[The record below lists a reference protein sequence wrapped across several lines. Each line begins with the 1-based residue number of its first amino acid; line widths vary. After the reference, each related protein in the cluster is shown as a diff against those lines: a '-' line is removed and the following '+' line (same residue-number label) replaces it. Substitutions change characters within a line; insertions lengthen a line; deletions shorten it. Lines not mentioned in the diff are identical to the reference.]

1 MAGDGVTGHGA
12 PDWVPAGTPSD
23 QLPAVLATGRT
34 DVRVVFVSMSARE
47 PDGRDEEYLVWHALD
62 HRPEQYRLAAL
73 RGSLRLVST
82 PACRA
87 ARAAADARYE
97 AVDHVMS
104 YLFSDRAALEPFLA
118 LGRALG
124 EGGRM
129 PLRLPS
135 VETAAYDLA
144 GTVAAPRAAVG
155 ADVIPWRPARGV
167 YLLIERGRAAADAL
181 AAAPGVA
188 GAWWYAGSP
197 LPPPWR
203 NDTTGLQITYCYL
216 DGDPVA
222 AAEELH
228 PVLEKRWAGGDVT
241 PLLAAPFHAVMPFEF
256 GRYLP

>member
-1 MAGDGVTGHGA
+1 VTSDGVTDGA
-12 PDWVPAGTPSD
+12 TAGTPSD

-34 DVRVVFVSMSARE
+34 DVRVVFVSMSARA

-62 HRPEQYRLAAL
+62 HRPEQHRLSAL

-87 ARAAADARYE
+87 VRAAADTRYE

-104 YLFSDRAALEPFLA
+104 YLFSNRAALEPFLA

-144 GTVAAPRAAVG
+144 GAVAAPRALVG

-167 YLLIERGRAAADAL
+167 YLLIERGRVPADELTAV
-181 AAAPGVA
+181 PGVA
-188 GAWWYAGSP
+188 GAWWYAGAP

-203 NDTTGLQITYCYL
+203 TDTTGLQITCCYL
-216 DGDPVA
+216 DGDPV
-222 AAEELH
+222 ETGQELR
-228 PVLEKRWAGGDVT
+228 PVLEERWAGGEVA
-241 PLLAAPFHAVMPFEF
+241 PLLAAPFHTVDPFEP

>member
-1 MAGDGVTGHGA
+1 M
-12 PDWVPAGTPSD
+12 PAAATPSD
-23 QLPAVLATGRT
+23 DLPDVLATGRT

-47 PDGRDEEYLVWHALD
+47 PDGRDEEYLVWHGLD
-62 HRPEQYRLAAL
+62 HRPEQYRLSTL

-87 ARAAADARYE
+87 VRAASDARYD

-104 YLFSDRAALEPFLA
+104 YLFSDRAGLEPFMA

-135 VETAAYDLA
+135 VETAAYDRA
-144 GTVAAPRAAVG
+144 GSAAAPRTLVG

-167 YLLIERGRAAADAL
+167 YLLVERGGAPADEL
-181 AAAPGVA
+181 AAVPSVA
-188 GAWWYAGSP
+188 GVWWFAGSP

-203 NDTTGLQITYCYL
+203 NDTTGMQITYCYL
-216 DGDPVA
+216 DEDPVA
-222 AAEELH
+222 AAEELR
-228 PVLEKRWAGGDVT
+228 PVLEKRWAGGEVA
-241 PLLAAPFHAVMPFEF
+241 PLLAAPFHTVVPFEF